1 MDLHPIENKTEEKY
15 FQGSW
20 FGRGRM
26 GTTKKKKK
34 KRKSSERVNPKA
46 MSLALYF
53 IDKENKAE
61 VKMTNDLCRLL
72 GQQDL

>member
-34 KRKSSERVNPKA
+34 EKKKFRESEPKGNEF
-46 MSLALYF
+46 SPVFY
-53 IDKENKAE
+53 
-61 VKMTNDLCRLL
+61 R
-72 GQQDL
+72 